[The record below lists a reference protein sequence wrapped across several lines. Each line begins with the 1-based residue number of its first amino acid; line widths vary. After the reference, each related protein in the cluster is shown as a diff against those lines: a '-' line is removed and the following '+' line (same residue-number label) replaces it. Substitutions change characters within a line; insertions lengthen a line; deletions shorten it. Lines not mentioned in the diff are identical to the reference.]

1 LDRCNMLQWVHQK
14 RSAELSCNMSSV
26 KWKISA
32 RIVAK
37 TETYGAENTR

>member
-1 LDRCNMLQWVHQK
+1 
-14 RSAELSCNMSSV
+14 MSSV

-37 TETYGAENTR
+37 TETYGAENTHEGLRVRRSS

>member
-1 LDRCNMLQWVHQK
+1 
-14 RSAELSCNMSSV
+14 MSSV

-37 TETYGAENTR
+37 TVTYGAENTR